1 MADTHNELKPVQE
14 QTAPAVRP
22 AAQPQSSEMEID
34 LLGLFFRLLERS
46 WIIILA
52 ALIGAVIMGVYSFKF
67 ITPLYQATSKIYIV
81 GSDAAIS
88 ISDLQLGS
96 SMTQDYLQVFKNWQV
111 HELVNQ
117 RMGTDYPYS
126 VLSGMVSVS
135 NPSGTHILVITVTSS
150 DPQEAMDLAN
160 TYANVGREFIAS
172 RMDMR
177 EPTMFEQARLPVA
190 PVSPNKTK
198 NIISGFLIGALL
210 AAAVI
215 TILFLTDDKVQ
226 RAEDLTR
233 QTGMPIL
240 GYIPMQDRKRKHR
253 SAAVVY
259 GRPTHGKEDVKHE

>member
-1 MADTHNELKPVQE
+1 MADTQNELKTVQE

-22 AAQPQSSEMEID
+22 AVQSQSPEFEID
-34 LLGLFFRLLERS
+34 FVGLFFRLLERS

-52 ALIGAVIMGVYSFKF
+52 ALLGAVIMGIYSFKF
-67 ITPLYQATSKIYIV
+67 VTPLYQSTSKIYVI

-96 SMTQDYLQVFKNWQV
+96 YMTDDYLQVFQNW
-111 HELVNQ
+111 HLHKLVGE
-117 RMGTDYPYS
+117 RMGLDYSPA
-126 VLSGMVSVS
+126 LLGGMVSVY
-135 NPSGTHILVITVTSS
+135 NPEGTHILAITVTSP
-150 DPQEAMDLAN
+150 DPQEACDLAN
-160 TYANVGREFIAS
+160 TYAEVGREFIAS

-177 EPTMFEQARLPVA
+177 EPTLFEEARVPGG
-190 PVSPNKTK
+190 PISPNKAK
-198 NIISGFLIGALL
+198 NILTGFLIGGLL

-215 TILFLTDDKVQ
+215 TIFFLTDDKVQ